1 MLELQGQQKKQLEL
15 LKKQYNAALN
25 RYKNMGKW
33 IETATED
40 EQLKNYKHV
49 IEVINN
55 CNKLLNNIKE
65 LDPLVTPSEIL
76 NGFK

>member
-1 MLELQGQQKKQLEL
+1 
-15 LKKQYNAALN
+15 
-25 RYKNMGKW
+25 MGKW

-49 IEVINN
+49 IEVIDN
-55 CNKLLNNIKE
+55 CNKLLNEIKK

-76 NGFK
+76 NGFKLGGEIN